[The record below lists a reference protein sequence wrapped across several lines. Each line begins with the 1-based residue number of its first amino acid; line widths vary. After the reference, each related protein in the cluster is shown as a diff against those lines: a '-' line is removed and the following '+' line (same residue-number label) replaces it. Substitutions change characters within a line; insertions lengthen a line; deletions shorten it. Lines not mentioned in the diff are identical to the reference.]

1 MREHHHDQ
9 EGVEG
14 ARELAWATGFAAA
27 VATGLAQLT
36 AAAVE
41 SAALARAP
49 IAEEMTLDTSGDDST
64 HTEVPRCP
72 DVRTISMR

>member
-1 MREHHHDQ
+1 MRCVREHHHDQ
-9 EGVEG
+9 EDVEG

-27 VATGLAQLT
+27 VATGLT